1 MDARGRTA
9 VARVPTT
16 RLRGSVKA
24 RGRPGAKVPPAKVA
38 RAKVPPASTTKPV
51 VVLAGTPPPD
61 PSFLRDSYAAT
72 AFAETLDR
80 SLNAAIARY
89 TGGLSPMAQVAAYW
103 DWASHLAFSPGK
115 QLRLSEKAAKKS
127 LRLVNYA
134 MRRAFKLDGT
144 EPCIE
149 PLPQDHR
156 FDDPAWR
163 LPPFDV
169 IYQSFLLAQ
178 QWWFN
183 ATTGVRGVTRQ
194 HERVVAFGAR
204 QWLDMVSPA
213 NYPPTNP
220 EVLARTLRSGG
231 ANLVRGVGNF
241 IEDWDRGIGGKRPV
255 GVENFVVGRNVA
267 VTPGKVVFRNR
278 LIELIQYAPATAAV
292 RPEPVL
298 IVPAWIEKYY
308 ILDLSPANSLVKY
321 LTGEGYTVF
330 MISWRNPGPEDRDTT
345 FDDYR
350 KLGAM
355 AALDAVTTI
364 VPGQRVHACGYC
376 IGGTLLA
383 ITAATMARD
392 GDDRLATM
400 TYLAAQT
407 DFTEAGELM
416 LFIDESQLS
425 FLEDVMWEQGFLD
438 SRQMA
443 GAFQLLRS
451 SDLVWSRVMR
461 EYLMGERAPMTD
473 LMAWNADPTRMP
485 FRMHAEYLRKL
496 FLQNDLA
503 EGRFTVEGRPI
514 ALKDMNR
521 PLFAV
526 GTERDHVAPWPSVYK
541 FHLLTDVEVT
551 FVLTSGGHNAGIV
564 SEPGHPGRR
573 YRVATKSSDATYVD
587 PGVWVAETPVH
598 AGSWWPEWSRWLGA
612 HSGAPGPLPSTGAP
626 KSGYA
631 PLGDAPG
638 TYVREG

>member
-16 RLRGSVKA
+16 RLRGSAKA
-24 RGRPGAKVPPAKVA
+24 RGRPDAKAVPAKA
-38 RAKVPPASTTKPV
+38 TRAKAPAA
-51 VVLAGTPPPD
+51 LAVTPPPD

-134 MRRAFKLDGT
+134 VRRAFKLDGT
-144 EPCIE
+144 TPCIE
-149 PLPQDHR
+149 PLPQDRR
-156 FDDPAWR
+156 FDHPAWR
-163 LPPFDV
+163 MPPFDV

-183 ATTGVRGVTRQ
+183 ATTDVRGVTRR
-194 HERVVAFGAR
+194 HERAVAFGAR

-213 NYPPTNP
+213 NFLLTNP
-220 EVLARTLRSGG
+220 EVLAHTVRSGG
-231 ANLVRGVGNF
+231 ANLVRGAANF
-241 IEDWDRGIGGKRPV
+241 VEDWDRDVGGKRPA
-255 GVENFVVGRNVA
+255 GVENFVVGRDVA
-267 VTPGKVVFRNR
+267 ITPGKVVFRNR

-292 RPEPVL
+292 RPEPIL

-330 MISWRNPGPEDRDTT
+330 MISWRNPGPNDRGTT

-355 AALDAVTTI
+355 AALDAVAAI
-364 VPGQRVHACGYC
+364 VPGQKVHACGYC

-383 ITAATMARD
+383 ITASTMARD

-485 FRMHAEYLRKL
+485 FRMHSEYLRKL

-503 EGRFTVEGRPI
+503 EGRYTVEGRPI

-573 YRVATKSSDATYVD
+573 YRVATKASDATYVD
-587 PGVWVAETPVH
+587 PGVWAAETPIH
-598 AGSWWPEWSRWLGA
+598 AGSWWPEWSQWLAA
-612 HSGAPGPLPSTGAP
+612 HSGPPGPVPPMGAP
-626 KSGYA
+626 KAGYA
-631 PLGDAPG
+631 LLGDAPG